1 MSLSPSSL
9 TLDGNKEVLT
19 GTAAVVLQGAGG
31 QIALIPIHHPGRL
44 IKAITLENTSK
55 IVDMT
60 WDRFDCT
67 RLVVAGEDC
76 MIRVWIVTADNL
88 ETGKFTHSIFDKH
101 RDKISSISF
110 HPIAS
115 SLLVSADHYPQLLIW
130 DCTTFEVKI
139 YLNPPTSPI
148 VGLAWSPDGSQL
160 AVFDR
165 DSKLHLYTPLQG
177 VDPVW
182 EGTGPSSGKAG
193 RVIWLSS
200 TRILISGFEKDGRK
214 VFYLFDA
221 SKTGIDSILSVVTT
235 SHMSSPSLL
244 IPHFDSDTNLVFFT
258 TRGESAVF
266 VYEYLPTDHPFFFT
280 LSSLSLPTQNQELF
294 FFPKV
299 SCQVKDVE
307 VVRGVRLTQSSLEAF
322 SFKVPRVRT
331 EFFQDD
337 LFPPTQVTWEPLLT
351 AEDWL
356 TGRKA
361 EIRKVSLQP
370 DGMTALSKAPVKTSP
385 QKSAKTSFQDYKSA
399 ADHEKELV
407 DGMIKRMEVLESKP
421 LKQDFM
427 EGVDDDEWDD

>member
-1 MSLSPSSL
+1 MSPTSL
-9 TLDGNKEVLT
+9 TLDGSKEVLT
-19 GTAAVVLQGAGG
+19 GTAAVALQGAGG
-31 QIALIPIHHPGRL
+31 QIALIPIHQSGRL
-44 IKAITLENTSK
+44 LKAVTLENTSK
-55 IVDMT
+55 IVDLT
-60 WDRFDCT
+60 WDWFDCT

-76 MIRVWIVTADNL
+76 MIRVWNVTAENL
-88 ETGKFTHSIFDKH
+88 QTEKFTHSIFDKH
-101 RDKISSISF
+101 RDRISSVSF
-110 HPIAS
+110 HPTAS
-115 SLLVSADHYPQLLIW
+115 SLVVSADNYPQLLIW
-130 DCTTFEVKI
+130 DSTTLEVKI
-139 YLNPPTSPI
+139 SLNPPPSPI
-148 VGLAWSPDGSQL
+148 IALAWSPDGSQL

-165 DSKLHLYTPLQG
+165 DSKLLLYTPLHG

-200 TRILISGFEKDGRK
+200 SRVLISGFEKGGSK
-214 VFYLFDA
+214 VFYLFDT
-221 SKTGIDSILSVVTT
+221 SKTGADSILSVVATT
-235 SHMSSPSLL
+235 HMSSPSLL

-266 VYEYLPTDHPFFFT
+266 VYEYLPTEHPFFFS

-299 SCQVKDVE
+299 SCQVRDVE
-307 VVRGVRLTQSSLEAF
+307 VVRGVRLTQSSLEGF
-322 SFKVPRVRT
+322 GFKVPRVRT

-337 LFPPTQVTWEPLLT
+337 LFPLTEATWEPLLT
-351 AEDWL
+351 ADEWL
-356 TGRKA
+356 SGNKPD
-361 EIRKVSLQP
+361 IRKVSLQP
-370 DGMTALSKAPVKTSP
+370 DGMTPLSKAPVKSSP

-407 DGMIKRMEVLESKP
+407 DGMIQRMQVLESKP